1 MGVHGPFLKTNGI
14 KQDFVQNLISLSQDR
29 KIVPATTLEATLPI
43 QPMSRSQQ
51 PTTQTNSK
59 LTSVKD
65 NIIVLP
71 GDSLELNTDL
81 QDQTVMVEGWLPQQW
96 PQPQL
101 AHISQ
106 GKIVVHNQ
114 TQQPVLFDKKRS
126 KSIKITTTTDTDWT
140 LPSLATFQNS
150 PKCLPLTD
158 TETIDSIKIE
168 NTSADIKDLL
178 QAAHRKYRKVF
189 SKDLSGGYN
198 GFFGHHERE
207 EKEEE

>member
-51 PTTQTNSK
+51 PTTQTNNK
-59 LTSVKD
+59 LMSVKD

-71 GDSLELNTDL
+71 GDTLELNTDL
-81 QDQTVMVEGWLPQQW
+81 QDQTVMVEGWLPHQW

-101 AHISQ
+101 VSISQ
-106 GKIVVHNQ
+106 GKIVVQNQ
-114 TQQPVLFDKKRS
+114 TQEPILFDKKKSR
-126 KSIKITTTTDTDWT
+126 SIKITTTTETDWT
-140 LPSLATFQNS
+140 LPSLRSIKQDS
-150 PKCLPLTD
+150 PHCLPLTD
-158 TETIDSIKIE
+158 TETIDTIKIE
-168 NTSADIKDLL
+168 NTSTDIKDLL
-178 QAAHRKYRKVF
+178 QAAHRKFRKVF

-198 GFFGHHERE
+198 GFFGHN
-207 EKEEE
+207 KCKLN